1 MLRRV
6 GDAVEALQLDAFL
19 SNRVVLPVTA
29 STDANTIHG
38 EGARVASCRAH
49 TMALRLD
56 DLGDSELSEV
66 EEQRR
71 AAAVREEEASG
82 VEMAT
87 LRSEDERVRERRSE
101 HRRWRRWRPCT
112 RLRRLL
118 LLLLL
123 LLLL

>member
-1 MLRRV
+1 LLRRV
-6 GDAVEALQLDAFL
+6 GDAIEALQLDAFL

-71 AAAVREEEASG
+71 AAAVREEEAIASA
-82 VEMAT
+82 M
-87 LRSEDERVRERRSE
+87 RELGPTAGSSREKRKK
-101 HRRWRRWRPCT
+101 T
-112 RLRRLL
+112 V
-118 LLLLL
+118 
-123 LLLL
+123 